1 MLKRSH
7 IPSYLVL
14 AAMTAAVLSACGGGG
29 GGSSATST
37 PVATAPAPAPV
48 TAGVSTVAGTVTGF
62 GSVIVDGVRI
72 DDSTVAA
79 GKELD
84 DGTVKHVE
92 LKLGQHVE
100 VQHDGQLVATQV
112 RVVAEVEGA
121 VSALDTTAGTLT
133 VAGQTVAVNTDATA
147 GPVTILE
154 GYASLS
160 AVQVGD
166 RIEVHGIAKTDA
178 TGKAT
183 VQATRIEK
191 AGATAD
197 SADHVDGLVANLST
211 SAHTFQVGSL
221 LVDYGTAKVLPAGAT
236 LANGIDVHVAIPL
249 GTVAAGTA
257 VKATVVKVRDHK
269 AEAGAKDSELGGAI
283 SAIDPGPKTVTINGV
298 KVDLSSATYDPAGK
312 SFADVKVNGYVVVK
326 GSYGTDGTLK
336 ATTVVLRG
344 VEQSK
349 DKQVELHGSVANF
362 VSASS
367 FTVRDVKVDA
377 TGVTLDAATCGTA
390 QLANT
395 LQVEVTGVLSASG
408 QVKASAITCEKA
420 GDTHAVLSRIGTASK
435 VDTTAKTFALTTEK
449 ETLNVQW
456 SDVTL
461 FRDATADTLAGKK
474 LEVQGTNSGGV
485 LHATKIVGQHD

>member
-29 GGSSATST
+29 GGSASST

-84 DGTVKHVE
+84 DGTVQHVE

-121 VSALDTTAGTLT
+121 VSAVDTTAGTLT

-147 GPVTILE
+147 GPVTILQ

-160 AVQVGD
+160 AVLVGD
-166 RIEVHGIAKTDA
+166 RIEVHGIVKTDA

-191 AGATAD
+191 AGVTAD
-197 SADHVDGLVANLST
+197 SADHVHGLVANLST
-211 SAHTFQVGSL
+211 SAHTFQLGNL
-221 LVDYGTAKVLPAGAT
+221 LVDYGTSKVLPAGAT
-236 LANGIDVHVAIPL
+236 LANGVEVHVAIPL
-249 GTVAAGTA
+249 GTVASGTA

-283 SAIDPGPKTVTINGV
+283 SAVDAGAKTVTINGV
-298 KVDLSSATYDPAGK
+298 KVDLSAATYDQAGK
-312 SFADVKVNGYVVVK
+312 SFADLKVNGYVVVK

-344 VEQSK
+344 AEQSK

-362 VSASS
+362 VSAAS
-367 FTVRDVKVDA
+367 FTVRDVQVDA

-420 GDTHAVLSRIGTASK
+420 GDAHAVLERSGTASK

-461 FRDATADTLAGKK
+461 FRDVTADTLAGKK

-485 LHATKIVGQHD
+485 LHALKIVGQHD

>member
-7 IPSYLVL
+7 LPSCLVL
-14 AAMTAAVLSACGGGG
+14 AAMAAAVLSACGGGG

-37 PVATAPAPAPV
+37 PVAAAPTPAPV

-84 DGTVKHVE
+84 DGTVQHVE

-121 VSALDTTAGTLT
+121 VSAIDTTAGTLT

-197 SADHVDGLVANLST
+197 TADHVDGLVASLST

-236 LANGIDVHVAIPL
+236 ITNGVDVHVAIPL

-283 SAIDPGPKTVTINGV
+283 SAVDPGAKTVTINGV
-298 KVDLSSATYDPAGK
+298 KVDLSGAAYDQAGK
-312 SFADVKVNGYVVVK
+312 SFADLKVNGYVVVK

-349 DKQVELHGSVANF
+349 DNQVELHGSVANF

-461 FRDATADTLAGKK
+461 FRDATADTLAGKT